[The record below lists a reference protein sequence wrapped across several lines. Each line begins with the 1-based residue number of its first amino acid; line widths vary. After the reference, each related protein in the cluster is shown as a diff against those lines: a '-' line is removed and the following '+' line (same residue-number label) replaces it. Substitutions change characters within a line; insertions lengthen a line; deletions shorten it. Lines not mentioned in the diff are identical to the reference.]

1 MRQIL
6 IAVILAISLPALA
19 VAQSVADA
27 PSEKNN
33 SLKPAEQLDQL
44 FGKLHQTSVD
54 SQSIEKNIWDLWARN
69 PSPTAEVLLA
79 QGTAAMNAHELD
91 AAEQTLIQLV
101 ESYPDFAEGWNRRAT
116 LYFME
121 TRYDASLVDIEHVLA
136 LEPRHFG
143 ALAGK
148 GMILRLQ
155 GKTIEALKTLHE
167 ALEMNPH
174 MDSVA
179 QAIKDIEKNDPNI

>member
-1 MRQIL
+1 MRRFL
-6 IAVILAISLPALA
+6 IALTLAASVPGLAIAQNVTITPVEKPAA
-19 VAQSVADA
+19 I
-27 PSEKNN
+27 
-33 SLKPAEQLDQL
+33 KPAEQLDQL
-44 FGKLHQTSVD
+44 FGKLHQASVD
-54 SQSIEKNIWDLWARN
+54 SKSVEQDIWNLWARN
-69 PSPTAEVLLA
+69 SSPTAAVLLA
-79 QGTAAMNAHELD
+79 QGTAAMDAHEYD

-101 ESYPDFAEGWNRRAT
+101 ETYPDFAEGWNRRAT

-121 TRYDASLVDIEHVLA
+121 GRLDASLVDIDHVLA

-155 GKTIEALKTLHE
+155 GKTIDALKTLHE

-174 MDSVA
+174 MDSVS

>member
-1 MRQIL
+1 MRRIL
-6 IAVILAISLPALA
+6 IAIIFATSVPAFADQPAAEPTPA
-19 VAQSVADA
+19 VKTEVA
-27 PSEKNN
+27 
-33 SLKPAEQLDQL
+33 KPAEQLDQL
-44 FGKLHQTSVD
+44 FGKLHQASAD
-54 SQSIEKNIWDLWARN
+54 SKSIEQDIWDLWARN
-69 PSPTAEVLLA
+69 SSPTAEVLLA

-121 TRYDASLVDIEHVLA
+121 NRYDASLIDIEHVLA

>member
-1 MRQIL
+1 MSRDL
-6 IAVILAISLPALA
+6 PFPNAKTTIS
-19 VAQSVADA
+19 
-27 PSEKNN
+27 
-33 SLKPAEQLDQL
+33 KPAEQLDRL
-44 FGKLHQTSVD
+44 FGQLHQTSAD
-54 SQSIEKNIWDLWARN
+54 SKSIEQDIWNLWARN
-69 PSPTAEVLLA
+69 SSPTAEVLLA

-121 TRYDASLVDIEHVLA
+121 QRYDASLVDIEHVLA

-155 GKTIEALKTLHE
+155 GKTIEALKTMHE
-167 ALEMNPH
+167 ALAMNPH

>member
-1 MRQIL
+1 MRRTL
-6 IAVILAISLPALA
+6 IAFFLATALPALA
-19 VAQSVADA
+19 VAQTVLAV
-27 PSEKNN
+27 PLEK
-33 SLKPAEQLDQL
+33 SDTLKPSEQLDQL

-79 QGTAAMNAHELD
+79 QGTAAMNASELD

-121 TRYDASLVDIEHVLA
+121 KRYDASLVDIEHVLA

-155 GKTIEALKTLHE
+155 GKTIEALKVLQE
-167 ALEMNPH
+167 ALQMNPH

-179 QAIKDIEKNDPNI
+179 EAIKDIEKNDPNI

>member
-1 MRQIL
+1 MRRTL
-6 IAVILAISLPALA
+6 IAFFLATGLPALA
-19 VAQSVADA
+19 VAQKVPAA
-27 PSEKNN
+27 PVEK
-33 SLKPAEQLDQL
+33 SDTLKPAEQLDQL

-79 QGTAAMNAHELD
+79 QGTAAMNANELD

-121 TRYDASLVDIEHVLA
+121 KRYDASLVDIEHVLE

-155 GKTIEALKTLHE
+155 GKTIQALKVLHE
-167 ALEMNPH
+167 ALQMNPH

-179 QAIKDIEKNDPNI
+179 EAIKDIEKNDPNI

>member
-1 MRQIL
+1 MRQFF
-6 IAVILAISLPALA
+6 IAAIFATSVSGLA
-19 VAQSVADA
+19 VAQSEPPVPDA
-27 PSEKNN
+27 KTTIT
-33 SLKPAEQLDQL
+33 KPAEQLDRL
-44 FGKLHQTSVD
+44 FGQLHQTAVD
-54 SQSIEKNIWDLWARN
+54 SKSIEQDIWNLWARN
-69 PSPTAEVLLA
+69 SSPTAEVLLA
-79 QGTAAMNAHELD
+79 QGTAAMNANELD

-121 TRYDASLVDIEHVLA
+121 QRYDASLVDIEHVLA

-155 GKTIEALKTLHE
+155 GKTIEALKTLRE
-167 ALEMNPH
+167 ALQMNPY

-179 QAIKDIEKNDPNI
+179 AAIKDIEKNNPNI

>member
-1 MRQIL
+1 MRRTL
-6 IAVILAISLPALA
+6 IALILAASLPTLA
-19 VAQSVADA
+19 VAQSVTLTPLEKPAA
-27 PSEKNN
+27 P
-33 SLKPAEQLDQL
+33 KPAEQLDQL

-54 SQSIEKNIWDLWARN
+54 AKFVEQDIWDLWARN

-121 TRYDASLVDIEHVLA
+121 QRYDASLVDIEHVLA

-167 ALEMNPH
+167 ALQMNPH

>member
-1 MRQIL
+1 MRRFC
-6 IAVILAISLPALA
+6 LAIFLIWFSPVFAA
-19 VAQSVADA
+19 ETS
-27 PSEKNN
+27 PSAKQ
-33 SLKPAEQLDQL
+33 AEQLDQL
-44 FGKLHQTSVD
+44 FGKLHQASVD
-54 SQSIEKNIWDLWARN
+54 SKSIEQEIWNLWAHN
-69 PSPTAEVLLA
+69 ESPTAEVLLA
-79 QGTAAMNAHELD
+79 QGTAAMNAHEYD
-91 AAEQTLIQLV
+91 AAEQTLIQLI
-101 ESYPDFAEGWNRRAT
+101 ESYPNFAEGWNRRAT

-121 TRYDASLVDIEHVLA
+121 QRYDASLVDIEHVLA

-155 GKTIEALKTLHE
+155 GKTIEALKTMHE
-167 ALEMNPH
+167 ALAMNPH

>member
-1 MRQIL
+1 MRYIL
-6 IAVILAISLPALA
+6 IALIFAISVPAFA
-19 VAQSVADA
+19 AQPGVEPTPRGKTEAAKSA
-27 PSEKNN
+27 EK
-33 SLKPAEQLDQL
+33 LDQL
-44 FGKLHQTSVD
+44 FGKLHQASVD
-54 SQSIEKNIWDLWARN
+54 SKSVEQDIWNLWSRN
-69 PSPTAEVLLA
+69 ASPTAEVLLA
-79 QGTAAMNAHELD
+79 QGTAAMNANELD

-121 TRYDASLVDIEHVLA
+121 GRYDAALVDIDHVLA

-155 GKTIEALKTLHE
+155 GKTIEALKTLRE
-167 ALEMNPH
+167 ALEMNPQ
-174 MDSVA
+174 MDSVS
-179 QAIKDIEKNDPNI
+179 QTIKDIEKNNPDI

>member
-1 MRQIL
+1 MRRIL
-6 IAVILAISLPALA
+6 IALIFATSVPAFA
-19 VAQSVADA
+19 AQPSVDPTPPVKAEV
-27 PSEKNN
+27 SK
-33 SLKPAEQLDQL
+33 SAEQLDQL
-44 FGKLHQTSVD
+44 FGKLHQASVD
-54 SQSIEKNIWDLWARN
+54 SKSIEQEIWSLWARN

-121 TRYDASLVDIEHVLA
+121 NRYDASLVDIEHVLA

-174 MDSVA
+174 MDSVS

>member
-1 MRQIL
+1 MHRTL
-6 IAVILAISLPALA
+6 LAFFLATGLPALA
-19 VAQSVADA
+19 VAQTVPAA
-27 PSEKNN
+27 PVEK
-33 SLKPAEQLDQL
+33 SDTLKPAEQLDQL

-79 QGTAAMNAHELD
+79 QGTAAMNANELD

-121 TRYDASLVDIEHVLA
+121 KRYDASLVDIEHVLA

-155 GKTIEALKTLHE
+155 GKTIEALKVLHE
-167 ALEMNPH
+167 ALQMNPH

-179 QAIKDIEKNDPNI
+179 EAIKDIEKNDPNI

>member
-1 MRQIL
+1 
-6 IAVILAISLPALA
+6 
-19 VAQSVADA
+19 
-27 PSEKNN
+27 
-33 SLKPAEQLDQL
+33 
-44 FGKLHQTSVD
+44 
-54 SQSIEKNIWDLWARN
+54 
-69 PSPTAEVLLA
+69 
-79 QGTAAMNAHELD
+79 MNAHELD

-121 TRYDASLVDIEHVLA
+121 QRYDASLVDIDHVLA

-148 GMILRLQ
+148 GMILHLQ

-167 ALEMNPH
+167 ALQMNPH

>member
-1 MRQIL
+1 MRRL
-6 IAVILAISLPALA
+6 ILALILAAGLPALA
-19 VAQSVADA
+19 HAQSVSVTPVERPA
-27 PSEKNN
+27 PV
-33 SLKPAEQLDQL
+33 KPADQLDQL
-44 FGKLHQTSVD
+44 FGKLHQASVD
-54 SQSIEKNIWDLWARN
+54 AKSVEQDIWNLWARN
-69 PSPTAEVLLA
+69 SSPTAEVLLA
-79 QGTAAMNAHELD
+79 QGTAAMNVHEYD

-101 ESYPDFAEGWNRRAT
+101 ETYPDFAEGWNRRAT
-116 LYFME
+116 LYFLE
-121 TRYDASLVDIEHVLA
+121 GRLDASLVDIDHVLA

>member
-1 MRQIL
+1 MRKIL
-6 IAVILAISLPALA
+6 VALFFAISLPALA
-19 VAQSVADA
+19 VAQSVVDA
-27 PSEKNN
+27 PAEKNN
-33 SLKPAEQLDQL
+33 VLKPAEQLDQL
-44 FGKLHQTSVD
+44 FGKLHQTSGD
-54 SQSIEKNIWDLWARN
+54 TKSIEQDIWNLWARN
-69 PSPTAEVLLA
+69 ASPTAEVLLA
-79 QGTAAMNAHELD
+79 QGTAAMNAGELD

-121 TRYDASLVDIEHVLA
+121 QRYDASLVDIEHVLA

-155 GKTIEALKTLHE
+155 GKTIEALRTLHE
-167 ALEMNPH
+167 ALGMNPH

-179 QAIKDIEKNDPNI
+179 EAIKDIEKNDPNI

>member
-1 MRQIL
+1 MRRVLTAL
-6 IAVILAISLPALA
+6 IFAISFPALA
-19 VAQSVADA
+19 AAQAAAD
-27 PSEKNN
+27 KNASN
-33 SLKPAEQLDQL
+33 KIAEQLDQL
-44 FGKLHQTSVD
+44 FGKLHESSVD
-54 SQSIEKNIWDLWARN
+54 SKAIEHDIWGLWARN
-69 PSPTAEVLLA
+69 ASPTAEVLLA

-121 TRYDASLVDIEHVLA
+121 GRYDASLVDIEHVLA

-148 GMILRLQ
+148 AMILRLQ
-155 GKTIEALKTLHE
+155 GKTIDALKTLHE
-167 ALEMNPH
+167 ALDVNPH
-174 MDSVA
+174 MDSVED
-179 QAIKDIEKNDPNI
+179 AIKDIEKNDPNI